1 MSREFKQTFFS
12 SLLVVLLVI
21 SNLLCLK
28 LTSLFDLT
36 VAVSVFVFPFTFLCT
51 LMLINLGG
59 KKVAYRGII
68 VASLIQVL
76 ITVIYAM
83 AVKLG
88 TQTEVPD
95 LAIHINEVFKVDEVN
110 LFASLVSFITS
121 NCLLIYIY
129 DTFKKYGQEL
139 YGIALGLLAASF
151 SDIII
156 YQLINLQNN
165 DFMFIINTLLSNI
178 IVSIIMLIII
188 TILFYI
194 LKEKDLETVE
204 IKNMNIDINKYKSDD
219 LAIEDVIMDKK
230 ETKPV
235 VKKTKTTTKKTTRT
249 NSKKTTGTRKNASKS
264 QKSGQKR
271 VNKKDN

>member
-1 MSREFKQTFFS
+1 MSREFKETFFS
-12 SLLVVLLVI
+12 SLLVVLLVV

-36 VAVSVFVFPFTFLCT
+36 VAVSVFIFPFTFLCT
-51 LMLINLGG
+51 LMLFNLGG
-59 KKVAYRGII
+59 KKVAYRGIM
-68 VASLIQVL
+68 VAAIIQVL

-95 LAIHINEVFKVDEVN
+95 LAIHVNEVFKVDEVN

-129 DTFKKYGQEL
+129 DTFKKYGKEL

-151 SDIII
+151 SDVII

-194 LKEKDLETVE
+194 MKEKDLETVE

-230 ETKPV
+230 ETKPA
-235 VKKTKTTTKKTTRT
+235 VKKTKSTTKKTNRT
-249 NSKKTTGTRKNASKS
+249 NSKKPTGTRKNASKS